1 MSRKAKV
8 QPIEQQKMLNRAVI
22 YLRVSTDE
30 QATDGYGLDA
40 QRMQCTA
47 YAQAFSLQIVETL
60 IDDGISGTKDANG
73 RPALASAIE
82 LAKSGKFDIL
92 ITASLDRIAR
102 NALLLLG
109 LWDSFEAL
117 GISIVCVKERID
129 TSTAVGRLMRTVIA
143 AIAEFERDTIVAR
156 TTAGRNER
164 GKIDGE
170 KGGRV
175 PMGYQRVPGDG
186 VIVDEDAAK
195 IVRNVFALRRMEYT
209 MQAIADYLNMAN
221 VPTPRGHRWHGSSVK
236 AVLDNE
242 AIYRGA
248 RRGDSDVHWH
258 SILIT

>member
-1 MSRKAKV
+1 MPRKAKV
-8 QPIEQQKMLNRAVI
+8 AFTEQPMLLNRALI

-40 QRMQCTA
+40 QRLQCTA
-47 YAQAFSLQIVETL
+47 YAQAFGLQVVDTF
-60 IDDGISGTKDANG
+60 IDDGISGTKDASG
-73 RPALASAIE
+73 RPALARAIE
-82 LAKSGKFDIL
+82 LAKSGGFDIL

-102 NALLLLG
+102 NALLLLS

-175 PMGYQRVPGDG
+175 PLGYRRIPGDG
-186 VIVDEDAAK
+186 VEVDDEAARL
-195 IVRNVFALRRMEYT
+195 VRNIFALRRMGYK
-209 MQAIADYLNMAN
+209 MQPIADALNNMG
-221 VPTPRGHRWHGSSVK
+221 VTTPRGHKWHSSSVK
-236 AVLDNE
+236 VVLDNE

-248 RRGDSDVHWH
+248 RRGDSSVHWQP
-258 SILIT
+258 ILIT